1 MSLSRACKDA
11 ASNSAPR
18 LPCSQRAATA
28 LFCRQG
34 CRLTQWRRGPLAG
47 PALSRAC
54 RLGTDRARGGRLT
67 RWRPGPRL
75 ASREDAAVGLG
86 AAWAA
91 VAASASGGV
100 AHLASPV
107 PLHCPESVVHRAAAS
122 CGGGRARRL
131 LAWRQVPRVACR
143 ACRH

>member
-1 MSLSRACKDA
+1 MSFSRACKDA

-18 LPCSQRAATA
+18 LPCSQRAAAT

-67 RWRPGPRL
+67 RWRPGRPGQ
-75 ASREDAAVGLG
+75 SRS
-86 AAWAA
+86 
-91 VAASASGGV
+91 VAARSTADNPFASGGRLHRWRPGPPPHGV
-100 AHLASPV
+100 AAGATCRLPRLP
-107 PLHCPESVVHRAAAS
+107 PLVRGSLLSISSA
-122 CGGGRARRL
+122 GGL
-131 LAWRQVPRVACR
+131 FWQFQ
-143 ACRH
+143 